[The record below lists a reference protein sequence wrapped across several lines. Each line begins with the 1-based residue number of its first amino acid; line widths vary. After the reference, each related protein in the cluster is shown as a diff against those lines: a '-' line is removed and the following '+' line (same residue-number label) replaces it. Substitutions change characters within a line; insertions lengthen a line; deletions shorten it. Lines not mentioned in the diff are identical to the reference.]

1 MAGRASLNAKNLEA
15 LGSARLAALLLQHT
29 EGNAAA
35 RRALRLALAEQ
46 RGPLEMAQELRKRLA
61 AVERSSSWL
70 DQKRRDALLA
80 DLDRQRQAIA
90 GPIAAHDPDLAVE
103 LLWRFL
109 DLASSLQDRC
119 DCSDDAELP
128 LFHQASA
135 DLGQVACRAK
145 GSTAALAEQVG
156 AALLENEGGEYDHL
170 IAHLKEALKAEG
182 LEQLRQMM
190 EAQRPPRR
198 SDVKQADGEAAS
210 FDGEE
215 EDEEETGGDS
225 YLFALS
231 FNSDYEPDGD
241 EDFKVDFGSDYEA
254 DYDDESESGYEEDD
268 EDEDVD
274 YDLDPNPHDRGQTV
288 RLAML
293 AIADALG
300 DAEAYLAEYRDH
312 QPTALKRP
320 LVAARVAQ
328 RLTAAGRAEEALA
341 LLDAAQPLPHQT
353 PPGPGPWIDARIAAL
368 DQLEQG
374 EEAQQLRWRFGLLRL
389 SSQHLRDHLKRLPAF
404 EDGEAQERALDL
416 VLQHPYLGPALEFLH
431 QWHDRRRC
439 ASLILARP
447 DELARA
453 DEKVLGVVAEALE
466 ADQPLAATL
475 CLRAL
480 IEAILENARSN
491 RYRHAVRHLASCR
504 RLAGAIEAWGT
515 IPDHNT
521 YISELLYAYGNR
533 AGFINQ
539 LDPDNLL
546 LADLPGGQL

>member
-1 MAGRASLNAKNLEA
+1 
-15 LGSARLAALLLQHT
+15 
-29 EGNAAA
+29 
-35 RRALRLALAEQ
+35 
-46 RGPLEMAQELRKRLA
+46 MAQEVRKRLA

-80 DLDRQRQAIA
+80 DLDRQRQAMV

-145 GSTAALAEQVG
+145 GSTAALAEQV
-156 AALLENEGGEYDHL
+156 AAAWLVNEGGEYDHL
-170 IAHLKEALKAEG
+170 IEHLKEALKPEG

-190 EAQRPPRR
+190 EAKRPPRR

-215 EDEEETGGDS
+215 EDDEEEADGDG
-225 YLFALS
+225 YLFAPS

-241 EDFKVDFGSDYEA
+241 EDFEVEYDVDFESDYEA
-254 DYDDESESGYEEDD
+254 NYDDVGESGYQEDD
-268 EDEDVD
+268 EDED
-274 YDLDPNPHDRGQTV
+274 YDLDPDPRDRGQTV

-312 QPTALKRP
+312 EPTALKRP

-328 RLTAAGRAEEALA
+328 RLTAAGRAAEALA

-546 LADLPGGQL
+546 VT